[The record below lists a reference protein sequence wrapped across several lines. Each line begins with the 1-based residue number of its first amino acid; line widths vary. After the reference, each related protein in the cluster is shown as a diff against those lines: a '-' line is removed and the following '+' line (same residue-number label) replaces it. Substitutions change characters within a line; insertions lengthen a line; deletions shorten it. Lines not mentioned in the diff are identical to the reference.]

1 MKMSQMFTTTL
12 KQAPADEVARNAQ
25 LLIRAGFIHKE
36 LAGAYAYLPLG
47 LRVIENIKHIVREE
61 MDAAGGEELLMTV
74 LQPKDIWEKTNRWD
88 DNVVDNW
95 FKTKLSNG
103 TELGVG
109 LTHEE
114 PIVDAARPYITSY
127 KDLPRSVYQ
136 IGTKF
141 RNEKRAK
148 SGVLRGREFL
158 MKDMYTFAKDQEQH
172 EVVYEQIAA
181 AYMRAYARLGIGDC
195 TFRVKADGGIF
206 TKRFSDEFQT
216 VSPIGEDTVFH
227 VPDSDRYYNK
237 EVAPSRAPSTEQPAE
252 QLPMEARET
261 PGVVGV
267 EQLAETLGVPV
278 ARTVKT
284 MLYMIDGGVVAV
296 AVRGDYSVNEIK
308 LRKALDAVSVQLAD
322 EETVRSKTGAEVG
335 YAGLLDLPEDVRVVV
350 DDSVEPLVNFEL
362 GANKTNFHTI
372 NVNWDRDLQRPELF
386 YDVKE
391 AREGDI
397 DPETGQVY
405 EVMRAVEVGNI
416 FPLETKY
423 TDALDMFYTDEH
435 GQRQSLIMGSYGI
448 GISRLMGV
456 IAELFSDDKG
466 LVWPMAV
473 APYQLIIVRLGD
485 DAQVVEA
492 ADSLCEIA
500 QSWGLT
506 VLYDDTDKRPGEK
519 FADADLLGIPHRVVV
534 STRTVEAKAYEYKMR
549 TSDESEMVPLE
560 ELKNRLTTTD

>member
-237 EVAPSRAPSTEQPAE
+237 EVAPSCAPSTEQPAE

-423 TDALDMFYTDEH
+423 TDALDMFYADEH